1 MQLQSFYRHTKKN
14 CPLKLNLN
22 IFMFKIKNKMKTSFN
37 EEIKRM
43 FKMKDDA
50 FRFRILNKAKK
61 LLCRTNSYV

>member
-1 MQLQSFYRHTKKN
+1 
-14 CPLKLNLN
+14 
-22 IFMFKIKNKMKTSFN
+22 MFKIKNKMKTSFN